1 MDGSYTMNPRLV
13 GILALL
19 GGLLLA
25 VVAGAADYLGV
36 GGTASVIGDI
46 QWIGITAGAI
56 LFILGLTVL
65 LLTMSEKSEK
75 SHHA

>member
-1 MDGSYTMNPRLV
+1 MHPRLV
-13 GILALL
+13 GILALT

-25 VVAGAADYLGV
+25 GVATMADYLGI
-36 GGTASVIGDI
+36 GSSTNTIGDI
-46 QWIGITAGAI
+46 QGIGITAGAI

-65 LLTMSEKSEK
+65 LLTMSQKSEN